1 MTPKEKAKKL
11 IKRYYRDSDLLVED
25 LSWIQAKE
33 CALIAVDEIV
43 KAIDFDWMER
53 QNLDRELNYWQQVKE
68 EIEKL

>member
-1 MTPKEKAKKL
+1 MTPKEKAKEL

-33 CALIAVDEIV
+33 CALIAVDEILNT
-43 KAIDFDWMER
+43 AIGETVMGHK
-53 QNLDRELNYWQQVKE
+53 YWIEVKE